1 MPARFTCCGPAHRQA
16 QNLSVKEKVEYMLQ
30 EHQEIIDKFETL
42 LRRYAVLFSEITML
56 DDPDDIFYVSD
67 PETYELCLISR
78 DITVGGE
85 LEGGKGRKCYE
96 LLQNRSSPCPFCTS
110 SLLST
115 DQYYIWEHYNQ
126 AAKKNFLIKDRLF
139 DWNGRKMRIEVALN
153 ITKPEQAKKVLI
165 ENANQQNLMMHWMR
179 CLLKQEPPEEAFSLI
194 LEDLKNYFQAESGFI
209 RSFTSIETVRFFSK
223 GGCGLNIPYIEQLDS
238 RLLER
243 WERLIGKNKLILIRS
258 VDELADRDP
267 ESYHFL
273 TGYGLHNLCL
283 APIIC
288 RDRLVGLIC
297 LGNLKQR
304 WASLFL
310 LEVLGDY
317 VAASVQ
323 RITIQEE
330 KAKIQYTDPLT
341 GRLNFEGFK
350 IRVEH
355 ILKNN
360 PGRKYALHYC
370 DIKKFKFIN
379 EAYGYDTGDRI
390 LKYWSDYLASICRE
404 DEVFCRI
411 SGDTLTYLLYY
422 ENELSELEKNFKE
435 MSVRIS
441 DYPEL
446 YRRRHHIE
454 LACGVYLIDA
464 SAGCQIGEMMNRAN
478 MAQKSIKIM
487 PGSHLGF
494 YTDTM
499 RQKEMREMEFVAN
512 MHEAIRKKEF
522 KMFFQPQLSTRAAPD
537 QSIRAEVLVRWQQNG
552 TIIAMPGEFVDLFER
567 NGFIVDLD
575 HYMFEHVCIYLNRT
589 LPRCRKQLVLSV
601 NVSRITMLQPNFID
615 YYCSVKNRYQIPSG
629 HIELEFTE
637 SVVVEDVAYF
647 GAIIKRLN
655 DNGFLCAMDD
665 FGTGQSSLNVLQ
677 ALPLDILKLDQMF
690 FRDKTNERRKHII
703 VANIL
708 KMARQLRMVT
718 VAEGIESA
726 EQVRE
731 LTEMGCD
738 YIQGYYFSQPVT
750 ADEFEMKYLEE
761 L

>member
-1 MPARFTCCGPAHRQA
+1 
-16 QNLSVKEKVEYMLQ
+16 MLQ
-30 EHQEIIDKFETL
+30 KHQETIDKFETL
-42 LRRYAVLFSEITML
+42 LRRYAVLFSETTML
-56 DDPDDIFYVSD
+56 DDPDDVFYVSD
-67 PETYELCLISR
+67 PETYDLCLISR
-78 DITVGGE
+78 DITTGGQSMS
-85 LEGGKGRKCYE
+85 GKGRKCYE
-96 LLQNRSSPCPFCTS
+96 LLQNRSSPCPFCNS

-115 DQYYIWEHYNQ
+115 EQYYIWEHYNQ
-126 AAKKNFLIKDRLF
+126 AEKKNYLIKDRLF

-153 ITKPEQAKKVLI
+153 IADPEQAKKVLI

-179 CLLKQEPPEEAFSLI
+179 CLLKLETPEEAFSLI
-194 LEDLKNYFQAESGFI
+194 LEDLKNYFEAEFGFI
-209 RSFTSIETVRFFSK
+209 CSFTATEAVRFFRK
-223 GGCGLNIPYIEQLDS
+223 GGCGSQIPCIEELEP

-243 WERLIGKNKLILIRS
+243 WEHIIGNHKLILIRS
-258 VDELADRDP
+258 VDELAETDL
-267 ESYHFL
+267 ESYRFL
-273 TGYGLHNLCL
+273 TQYGLHSLCL

-288 RDRLVGLIC
+288 RDHLVGLIG
-297 LGNLKQR
+297 LGNLKQH
-304 WASLFL
+304 WTSLSL

-330 KAKIQYTDPLT
+330 KNKIQYTDSLT

-350 IRVEH
+350 LQLEQ
-355 ILKNN
+355 ILKSSH
-360 PGRKYALHYC
+360 GRKYALHYC

-390 LKYWSDYLASICRE
+390 LKYWSNYLAAVCR
-404 DEVFCRI
+404 DGEVFCRI

-422 ENELSELEKNFKE
+422 ENEPSELEENFKK
-435 MSVRIS
+435 MSSHIS
-441 DYPEL
+441 NYPEL
-446 YRRRHHIE
+446 YRKRHHIE
-454 LACGVYLIDA
+454 LACGVYLIDDTA
-464 SAGCQIGEMMNRAN
+464 CCQIGEMMNRAN
-478 MAQKSIKIM
+478 MAQKSIKIL

-499 RQKEMREMEFVAN
+499 RQKEMREMEFVSN

-522 KMFFQPQLSTRAAPD
+522 EMYFQPQLNTRAASD
-537 QSIRAEVLVRWQQNG
+537 QTIRAEVLVRWQQNG
-552 TIIAMPGEFVDLFER
+552 TIIAMPGEFVELFER

-575 HYMFEHVCIYLNRT
+575 HYMFEHVCMYLNQT
-589 LPRCRKQLVLSV
+589 LPRYGKQIVLSV
-601 NVSRITMLQPNFID
+601 NVSRITMLQPNFIE
-615 YYCSVKNRYQIPSG
+615 YYCSIKRRYQIPSG
-629 HIELEFTE
+629 LIELEFTE

-647 GAIIKRLN
+647 GEIIKKLN

-690 FRDKTNERRKHII
+690 FRDKTNKQRKHII

-708 KMARQLRMVT
+708 KMAKQLQMVT

-731 LTEMGCD
+731 LTDMGCD
-738 YIQGYYFSQPVT
+738 YIQGYYYSQPVS
-750 ADEFEMKYLEE
+750 ADEFEMRFLRKT
-761 L
+761 

>member
-1 MPARFTCCGPAHRQA
+1 
-16 QNLSVKEKVEYMLQ
+16 MLQ

-42 LRRYAVLFSEITML
+42 LRRYTVLFSEITML

-67 PETYELCLISR
+67 PKTHELCLISR
-78 DITVGGE
+78 GAADGGE
-85 LEGGKGRKCYE
+85 LEGGRGRKCYE

-110 SLLST
+110 SLLT
-115 DQYYIWEHYNQ
+115 TEQYYIWEHYNH

-139 DWNGRKMRIEVALN
+139 DWDGHKMRIEVALN
-153 ITKPEQAKKVLI
+153 ITDPEQAKKVLI
-165 ENANQQNLMMHWMR
+165 ENASQQNMMMHWMR
-179 CLLKQEPPEEAFSLI
+179 CLLKQEPPEEAFGLI
-194 LEDLKNYFQAESGFI
+194 LEDLKNYFEADTGFI
-209 RSFTSIETVRFFSK
+209 RSFTTIETVRFFSK
-223 GGCGLNIPYIEQLDS
+223 GGCDTGIPYIDQLDS
-238 RLLER
+238 RLLKR
-243 WERLIGKNKLILIRS
+243 WERLIGNNKLILIRS

-267 ESYHFL
+267 ESYRFL
-273 TGYGLHNLCL
+273 SGYRLHNLCL

-288 RDRLVGLIC
+288 RERLVGLIG
-297 LGNLKQR
+297 LGNLKTRQT
-304 WASLFL
+304 SLFL

-317 VAASVQ
+317 IAASVQ
-323 RITIQEE
+323 RLTIQEE
-330 KAKIQYTDPLT
+330 KTKIQYTDPLT

-350 IRVEH
+350 IKAAH

-360 PGRKYALHYC
+360 SGRKYALHYC

-379 EAYGYDTGDRI
+379 EAYGYDTGDCI
-390 LKYWSDYLASICRE
+390 LKYWSDYLASVCRKG
-404 DEVFCRI
+404 EVFCRI
-411 SGDTLTYLLYY
+411 SGDTLAYLLYY
-422 ENELSELEKNFKE
+422 DNEPSELEKNFRE
-435 MSVRIS
+435 MSVHIS
-441 DYPEL
+441 NYPEL
-446 YRRRHHIE
+446 YRKRHHIE
-454 LACGVYLIDA
+454 LACGVYLIDNN
-464 SAGCQIGEMMNRAN
+464 SCCQIDEMINRAN

-512 MHEAIRKKEF
+512 MHEAIRKEEF
-522 KMFFQPQLSTRAAPD
+522 EMFFQPQLCTRAAPD

-552 TIIAMPGEFVDLFER
+552 TTIAMPGEFVDLFER

-575 HYMFEHVCIYLNRT
+575 HYMFEHVCMYLNKT
-589 LPRCRKQLVLSV
+589 LPRIRKQLILSV

-615 YYCSVKNRYQIPSG
+615 YYCSIKNRYQIQNG
-629 HIELEFTE
+629 LIELEFTE
-637 SVVVEDVAYF
+637 SVVVEDVSYF
-647 GAIIKRLN
+647 AAIIKRLK

-738 YIQGYYFSQPVT
+738 YIQGYYYSQPVT
-750 ADEFEMKYLEE
+750 VDEFETKYLVET
-761 L
+761 

>member
-1 MPARFTCCGPAHRQA
+1 
-16 QNLSVKEKVEYMLQ
+16 MLQ
-30 EHQEIIDKFETL
+30 EHQEMIDKFETL

-56 DDPDDIFYVSD
+56 NDPDDIFYVSD
-67 PETYELCLISR
+67 PETYELCLVSR
-78 DITVGGE
+78 DVTGGGV

-115 DQYYIWEHYNQ
+115 EQYYIWEHYNQ
-126 AAKKNFLIKDRLF
+126 AANKNFLIKDRLF

-153 ITKPEQAKKVLI
+153 ITEPEQAKKVLI

-179 CLLKQEPPEEAFSLI
+179 CLLKQEPPEEAFGLI
-194 LEDLKNYFQAESGFI
+194 LEDLKNHFQAESGFI
-209 RSFTSIETVRFFSK
+209 RSFTAIETVRFFST
-223 GGCGLNIPYIEQLDS
+223 GGCGSDIPYIDQLDF
-238 RLLER
+238 RMLER
-243 WERLIGKNKLILIRS
+243 WGHLIGNNKLILIRS
-258 VDELADRDP
+258 VDELAERDP
-267 ESYHFL
+267 ESYRFL
-273 TGYGLHNLCL
+273 SEYGLHNLCL

-288 RDRLVGLIC
+288 RERMVGLIC

-304 WASLFL
+304 WTSLFL

-323 RITIQEE
+323 RLTIQEE
-330 KAKIQYTDPLT
+330 KATIQYTDPLT

-350 IRVEH
+350 LRAEH

-390 LKYWSDYLASICRE
+390 LKYWSDYLASVCRE
-404 DEVFCRI
+404 GEVFCRI
-411 SGDTLTYLLYY
+411 SGDTVIYLLYY
-422 ENELSELEKNFKE
+422 GNDPSELGMYFSE
-435 MSVRIS
+435 MCVHIS
-441 DYPEL
+441 DCPEL
-446 YRRRHHIE
+446 YQKRHHIE
-454 LACGVYLIDA
+454 LACGVYLLDDTA
-464 SAGCQIGEMMNRAN
+464 CFQIGEMMNRAN

-487 PGSHLGF
+487 PGSRLGF

-499 RQKEMREMEFVAN
+499 RQKEIREMEFVAN
-512 MHEAIRKKEF
+512 MHEAIRKEEF
-522 KMFFQPQLSTRAAPD
+522 EMYFQPQLSVGAAPD

-575 HYMFEHVCIYLNRT
+575 HYMFEHVCRYLNKM
-589 LPRCRKQLVLSV
+589 LPLIGKRLVLSV
-601 NVSRITMLQPNFID
+601 NVSRITMLQPNFIE
-615 YYCSVKNRYQIPSG
+615 YYCSVKNRYHIQSG
-629 HIELEFTE
+629 LIELEFTE

-647 GAIIKRLN
+647 ATIIKKLN

-690 FRDKTNERRKHII
+690 FRDKTNEQRKHII
-703 VANIL
+703 VASIL
-708 KMARQLRMVT
+708 NMARQLHMVT

-738 YIQGYYFSQPVT
+738 YIQGYYYSQPVT
-750 ADEFEMKYLEE
+750 ADEFEMRYLS